1 MAELGVAGSA
11 VGIISLGIQVCHG
24 LILYYGSW
32 KNAPKDVAQMCKSVR
47 NLEETLEVL
56 KVTIKDKGV
65 ATQAETGFQN
75 SFDACT
81 VSIDELRGELIR
93 VQEVKGSSIW
103 SKAHGQGRRFLYPF
117 RESTLLK
124 LKGIVAE
131 IRENLS
137 LAVEVL
143 HL

>member
-11 VGIISLGIQVCHG
+11 VGIISLGIHVCQG
-24 LILYYGSW
+24 LTQYYGSW
-32 KNAPKDVAQMCKSVR
+32 KGAPKDVAQMCKSVQ
-47 NLEETLEVL
+47 NLEETLKVL
-56 KVTIKDKGV
+56 KVTIRDEGV
-65 ATQAETGFQN
+65 ATQAETGVQN
-75 SFDACT
+75 SIDACT
-81 VSIDELRGELIR
+81 VSIDELQGELIR

-103 SKAHGQGRRFLYPF
+103 SKVHGQGRHLLYPF

-124 LKGIVAE
+124 LKGIAAE

-137 LAVEVL
+137 LAVDVL

>member
-1 MAELGVAGSA
+1 MAELGVAGST
-11 VGIISLGIQVCHG
+11 VGIISLGIQVCQG
-24 LILYYGSW
+24 LIQYYASW
-32 KNAPKDVAQMCKSVR
+32 KDAPKDVAQMCKSAQ
-47 NLEETLEVL
+47 NLEEILKVL
-56 KVTIKDKGV
+56 KITIKDKGV
-65 ATQAETGFQN
+65 ATQAETGVQN
-75 SFDACT
+75 SIDACT
-81 VSIDELRGELIR
+81 VSINELQGELIR

-103 SKAHGQGRRFLYPF
+103 SKVHGQGRRLLYPF

-137 LAVEVL
+137 LAVDVL